1 MRSGAPWPDG
11 SAAVPILDGM
21 PLPVVLLHGELG
33 GLDEVALLVLSVLI
47 GLALA
52 RILRPSER

>member
-1 MRSGAPWPDG
+1 
-11 SAAVPILDGM
+11 M

-52 RILRPSER
+52 RILHPSER

>member
-1 MRSGAPWPDG
+1 
-11 SAAVPILDGM
+11 M
-21 PLPVVLLHGELG
+21 PLAVVLLHGELG